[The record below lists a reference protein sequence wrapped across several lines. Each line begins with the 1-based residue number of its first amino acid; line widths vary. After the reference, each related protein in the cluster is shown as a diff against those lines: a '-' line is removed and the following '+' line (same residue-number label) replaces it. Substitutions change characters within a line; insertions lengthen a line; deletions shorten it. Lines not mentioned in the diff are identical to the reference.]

1 MSKYSVA
8 ALIVAV
14 LPLAAMAQ
22 PRSISTLGHQISIR
36 PSSGGSE
43 LLEVDS
49 RVLLS
54 DFHIDIRETGVL
66 SGVAFAVGERNEG
79 GNVCEGSIFIVSM
92 PSQDF
97 ARLDGPLNSCE
108 IGNYHVEAEQIVVK
122 TPASGS
128 HDGKRW
134 VWTPAGLSAPSAVKF
149 IPKEGDAWGAITQK
163 LITHPSELMEYR
175 EFVERLS
182 SVLGAARPAYL
193 RIADGPGS
201 VKYEGGILVAEACQS
216 HACDS
221 TALLVAIDP
230 TSRQVFLA
238 LKDTDRRK
246 FVVPYATREWP
257 TVVQNRLTSRRAR
270 WLQ

>member
-1 MSKYSVA
+1 MLKYSVA
-8 ALIVAV
+8 ALAVAI
-14 LPLAAMAQ
+14 LPLAAMAE
-22 PRSISTLGHQISIR
+22 PRSISALGHQISIR
-36 PSSGGSE
+36 LSPGGNE
-43 LLEVDS
+43 RLEVDN

-54 DFHIDIRETGVL
+54 DLHIDIRETGVL

-79 GNVCEGSIFIVSM
+79 GNVCEGSIFVVSM

-97 ARLDGPLNSCE
+97 ARLDGPLDSCE
-108 IGNYHVEAEQIVVK
+108 IGNYHVEAEQIVVT

-134 VWTPAGLSAPSAVKF
+134 VWTPAGFSAPSPVKF
-149 IPKEGDAWGAITQK
+149 IPKEGDAWATITQK
-163 LITHPSELMEYR
+163 SISHPSELMEYR
-175 EFVERLS
+175 EFAERLN
-182 SVLGAARPAYL
+182 SVLGAVRPAYL

-230 TSRQVFLA
+230 MSRQVFLA
-238 LKDTDRRK
+238 VKDTDRRK
-246 FVVPYATREWP
+246 FVVPYATRDWP
-257 TVVQNRLTSRRAR
+257 TVMQNRLRSWQAR
-270 WLQ
+270 WPQ